1 MFSPDIHYLVG
12 KEKYKDLRRDVERHQ
27 LIQMATVHQPA
38 KRESLRKMA
47 GWLGTQLVA
56 WGSMLQGHQ
65 TSTQRG

>member
-27 LIQMATVHQPA
+27 LIQIATDRRPA

-47 GWLGTQLVA
+47 DWLGSRLVT
-56 WGSMLQGHQ
+56 WGSMLQGQQ